1 MDRRSLAT
9 SMRRPFRAIA
19 MFFGL
24 RRQGT
29 EEARATLSS
38 VKHPAATAD

>member
-29 EEARATLSS
+29 EEARATLGS